1 MEFEKWR
8 AICASVGDVDG
19 VGGVG
24 VKGSI
29 FVWMACERGWY
40 SWRANVSGMLLLLIL
55 LLSKYYPEEKNV
67 ECLLLKQKSKTV
79 PNRSGQLFERR
90 T

>member
-8 AICASVGDVDG
+8 AICASVGDVDGVGGVGDVDG

-29 FVWMACERGWY
+29 FVWMACERGW
-40 SWRANVSGMLLLLIL
+40 RARVGGIAGVL
-55 LLSKYYPEEKNV
+55 
-67 ECLLLKQKSKTV
+67 T
-79 PNRSGQLFERR
+79 
-90 T
+90 

>member
-1 MEFEKWR
+1 MR
-8 AICASVGDVDG
+8 AWV
-19 VGGVG
+19 
-24 VKGSI
+24 
-29 FVWMACERGWY
+29 ACSRGWY
-40 SWRANVSGMLLLLIL
+40 NWRANVSGMLLLLIL

-67 ECLLLKQKSKTV
+67 ECLLLKQKSKNV

>member
-1 MEFEKWR
+1 MEFEKGR

-29 FVWMACERGWY
+29 FVWMACERGW
-40 SWRANVSGMLLLLIL
+40 RARVGGIAGVL
-55 LLSKYYPEEKNV
+55 
-67 ECLLLKQKSKTV
+67 T
-79 PNRSGQLFERR
+79 
-90 T
+90 